1 MSETVVD
8 LGQRYLAALWDAA
21 AALGTDAAAV
31 QRLAGLVDSI
41 GEFEAQLAGLRLHL
55 LHEARLSA
63 ADAVIDRVRQSV
75 RTTPAQ
81 ATATLRLA
89 SDLGDRFPLIG
100 TALNDGE
107 ISVAQADAI
116 ITGLRKLPVHLTRAQ
131 LVECQELIL
140 AHATTLGPSE
150 LRILAARLTEV
161 VDPDHADA
169 DDARR
174 LAREEAAARRN
185 RYLRLAPDH
194 HGSIRITGQ
203 LPVADAA
210 LLSAQLDALMPAKST
225 YTHTGEAAGPDTR
238 RADALVLLVQHAA
251 SGGTLPSHGVD
262 RPHVHIT
269 LNYDTLV
276 SGLGPVQVLG
286 VGGIDGLTAGD
297 ARRMACDARLTP
309 LVLGGASRPL
319 DVGRT
324 HRHFTPALRAAITQ
338 RDQGCV
344 FPGCTAT
351 PAACQCHHIIPWWT
365 GGPTCLANGVLLC
378 PHHHRLVEPDPL
390 QSAESQWQVHLDQ
403 MTGLPWFTPPRHID
417 PTRKPRQH
425 QRHRLQHLTPQA
437 GAPHRPP
444 EDDDLTLA
452 SSPAWAQ

>member
-63 ADAVIDRVRQSV
+63 ADAVIEGVRQSV

-100 TALNDGE
+100 AALNDGE

-116 ITGLRKLPVHLTRAQ
+116 ITGLRKLPVHLSRAQ

-140 AHATTLGPSE
+140 AHATTLGPTE
-150 LRILAARLTEV
+150 LRLLASRLTEV
-161 VDPDHADA
+161 VDPDRADA

-185 RYLRLAPDH
+185 RFLRLAPDH
-194 HGSIRITGQ
+194 QGSIRITGQ

-225 YTHTGEAAGPDTR
+225 YTHAGEVAGPETR

-365 GGPTCLANGVLLC
+365 GGPTCLTNGVLLC

-403 MTGLPWFTPPRHID
+403 VTGLPWFTPPRHID

-425 QRHRLQHLTPQA
+425 QRHRLQQLEPQA
-437 GAPHRPP
+437 GAPPCPP
-444 EDDDLTLA
+444 EDDDLILA
-452 SSPAWAQ
+452 SSPAWRQ